1 MAIKVNRN
9 LKQVMWDDISRDQW
23 WPLVARTVQ
32 GNMTIYINFTSIKF
46 FSLTLVAMINNF
58 APLFTVVL
66 AFFILSEKVPIFKI
80 VQLFIAFG
88 GAVMMIMGV
97 DMPDVGK
104 EDQTVEEGEVSGV
117 DWDMIFK
124 WSCLLLNPLLNAYGF
139 VMMRQMRKLNEN
151 VVSCYM
157 AAVSLPVMIALTYA
171 TGGDLTGWK
180 SFGAVEW
187 LCLVALSITVIM
199 S

>member
-80 VQLFIAFG
+80 V
-88 GAVMMIMGV
+88 
-97 DMPDVGK
+97 
-104 EDQTVEEGEVSGV
+104 
-117 DWDMIFK
+117 
-124 WSCLLLNPLLNAYGF
+124 
-139 VMMRQMRKLNEN
+139 
-151 VVSCYM
+151 
-157 AAVSLPVMIALTYA
+157 
-171 TGGDLTGWK
+171 
-180 SFGAVEW
+180 
-187 LCLVALSITVIM
+187 
-199 S
+199 